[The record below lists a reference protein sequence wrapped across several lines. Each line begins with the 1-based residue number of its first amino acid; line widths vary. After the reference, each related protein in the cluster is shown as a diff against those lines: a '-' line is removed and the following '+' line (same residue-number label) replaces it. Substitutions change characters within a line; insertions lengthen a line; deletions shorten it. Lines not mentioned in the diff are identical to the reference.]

1 MNYLLGYLLL
11 YSSNAPVLYFWQGPG
26 VKMNDPLEG
35 EPMLWHGSP
44 AYQLTGWVLVLG
56 LLGSFGLGILVN
68 FLWRKFRGRDE
79 KQNPL
84 VSSPPASGE
93 DPVRMIWNSM
103 EEGLLLSSEKG
114 EIIAINPF
122 LQQMASGTAGQV
134 PQRKT
139 GDLFKNDSFFDF
151 YQSLVLPGIEESN
164 GKGYVVELKM
174 PFKAGTRNIELFVN
188 KIYSNGKEK
197 RIILSLFR
205 EISGRKL
212 YSGTI
217 GRNEDSIEAQ
227 KLKTSFFSHMSHEI
241 RTPLNG
247 ILGSTANII
256 LKNSHNPELVSQM
269 EIIMQ
274 SGERLLDTINNF
286 LDMSRIEAEEL
297 DVLPEEININDC
309 FSKILMPLRS
319 MAIEKGL
326 LLTAKYE
333 TQPFM
338 GRIDKRHFELIVNN
352 IVGNAIKFA
361 HCGLIEAKLIREK
374 ENLHML
380 VGVRGMGINKPY
392 SEQLFSFFEQKNP
405 GQERKFEGPWLELTV
420 AKNLI
425 DRLSGKIQITREKDQ
440 TTVVNIML
448 PLAEHH

>member
-35 EPMLWHGSP
+35 EHMLWHGSTSH
-44 AYQLTGWVLVLG
+44 QLSGWGLVLG

-68 FLWRKFRGRDE
+68 FLWRKFRGRYE
-79 KQNPL
+79 KQNPP

-188 KIYSNGKEK
+188 KFYSNGKEK

-205 EISGRKL
+205 EISGRKF

-256 LKNSHNPELVSQM
+256 LKHRHNPELVSQM

-274 SGERLLDTINNF
+274 SGERLLDTINNL

-297 DVLPEEININDC
+297 DVRPEVININDC
-309 FSKILMPLRS
+309 LSNILMPLKA

-333 TQPFM
+333 TKPFI
-338 GRIDKRHFELIVNN
+338 GSIDKRHFELIVNN
-352 IVGNAIKFA
+352 IVGNAIKYA
-361 HCGLIEAKLIREK
+361 HCGLIEAKLTREK

-380 VGVRGMGINKPY
+380 VGVRGTGINKPY
-392 SEQLFSFFEQKNP
+392 SEQLFCFFEQRNP
-405 GQERKFEGPWLELTV
+405 GQARKFEGSWLELTV
-420 AKNLI
+420 AKKLI
-425 DRLSGKIQITREKDQ
+425 DRLSGNIRITREKDQ
-440 TTVVNIML
+440 TPVVNIML
-448 PLAEHH
+448 PLAKHH

>member
-1 MNYLLGYLLL
+1 
-11 YSSNAPVLYFWQGPG
+11 
-26 VKMNDPLEG
+26 
-35 EPMLWHGSP
+35 
-44 AYQLTGWVLVLG
+44 
-56 LLGSFGLGILVN
+56 
-68 FLWRKFRGRDE
+68 
-79 KQNPL
+79 
-84 VSSPPASGE
+84 
-93 DPVRMIWNSM
+93 MIWNSM

-212 YSGTI
+212 YSVTI

-333 TQPFM
+333 T
-338 GRIDKRHFELIVNN
+338 
-352 IVGNAIKFA
+352 
-361 HCGLIEAKLIREK
+361 
-374 ENLHML
+374 
-380 VGVRGMGINKPY
+380 
-392 SEQLFSFFEQKNP
+392 
-405 GQERKFEGPWLELTV
+405 
-420 AKNLI
+420 
-425 DRLSGKIQITREKDQ
+425 
-440 TTVVNIML
+440 
-448 PLAEHH
+448 